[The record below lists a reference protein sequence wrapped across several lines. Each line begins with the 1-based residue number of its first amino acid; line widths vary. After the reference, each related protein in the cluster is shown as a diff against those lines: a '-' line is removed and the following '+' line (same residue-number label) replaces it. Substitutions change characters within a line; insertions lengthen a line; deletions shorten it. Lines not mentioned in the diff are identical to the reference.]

1 MKPRLQLIGGLWRC
15 TDKCRFD
22 RDRHLLKLGAYLPT
36 LTPIGWDITPQEAY
50 EQWEHFQRKEV
61 RDRELSAQRS
71 DLIGRAEGSGR
82 ARLKLIGETWL
93 CVGGRDD
100 LCFLIQGEGD
110 TALQAYKRWE
120 KKKRSDYLGRVVV
133 GPWPEPA
140 SDSGWRL
147 AAGIVSIVVGIALLI
162 WAGLGALALATAK
175 DSHPETP
182 ACLERSAAQ

>member
-15 TDKCRFD
+15 ADKCRLD
-22 RDRHLLKLGAYLPT
+22 HDQELLRWGAHLSH
-36 LTPIGWDITPQEAY
+36 LTPIGWDLTPQEAY
-50 EQWEHFQRKEV
+50 EQWEHFQMQEV

-71 DLIGRAEGSGR
+71 DLIGRAEGSAR
-82 ARLKLIGETWL
+82 ARLKLIGGKWL

-162 WAGLGALALATAK
+162 WAGLGALALAAAK
-175 DSHPETP
+175 DLHPLTP
-182 ACLERSAAQ
+182 ACLERSASQ